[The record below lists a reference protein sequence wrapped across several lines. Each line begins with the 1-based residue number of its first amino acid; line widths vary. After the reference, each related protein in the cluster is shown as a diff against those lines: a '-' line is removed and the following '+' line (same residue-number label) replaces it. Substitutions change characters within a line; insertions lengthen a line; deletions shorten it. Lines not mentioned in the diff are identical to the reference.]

1 MESPIKR
8 RQLVRGGV
16 DLDLYAAA
24 GKTPNILGEAIGGIG
39 TALGEAY
46 DKAKK
51 KADAIAKEE
60 ENEIAKSREETDKR
74 AREEIAPADM
84 SSLSPADINNKKLD
98 FQKRGIPENLGV
110 GMKLPERPYQGN
122 TYTYDMLGED
132 AKAEFLKKNP
142 GQFAAAEAHANKT
155 IQEAKAYNVKKYGTE
170 DPTKNVTGVNNI
182 VNVKKTKDGEYE
194 AGTAEGKPVVEGSTT
209 FGSQGVI
216 NPNLYGK
223 GPSRLKDSPFDR
235 RRVRRQLSQPRQSS
249 LANVFGG
256 PSQTSYLVGNR
267 SVPSDAISRGE
278 VSQYTPGRTFV
289 EKERRLSA
297 PSWMGIGAAAIEG
310 YNMGVEKRNYEKQVQ
325 ADLADYYSNE
335 FSGLTAER
343 TGNNLFDNSIKELLV
358 NRRKD
363 LFDWMNKREQMFA
376 EGKGAEWSIGRDE
389 RKNVPNELISLIEG
403 VNKLIP
409 QYRKDLEEDNI
420 DFEAM
425 PTTQTDELNTVT
437 RGGNIGVADVEG
449 MGPAIIGSTRGG
461 MPYLKAV
468 AAFVNEGQGPKYIKK
483 KNAFDYVR
491 TVTEDIRKN
500 MDQYTAI
507 DEKNGIKTK
516 RPFTI
521 DELEPY
527 LMSYF
532 KAELDSPSVVRA
544 YASPNNWD
552 EDGMTADMFD
562 RSVKEGK
569 DPKEFVKKKFME
581 VAEDLLAPYF
591 LTTETTTTARATPG
605 GGRTGGTS
613 GGRLTP
619 TQQKEK
625 QRQDSLLAE
634 AARII
639 GVEGITPFVGEVKEP
654 NYNLL
659 LGRKGV
665 GRVEKVGNELII
677 YGKRSGS
684 SMMEDELKRIP
695 LGDERTATEAVAN
708 FLSEDK
714 TYNPRMGET
723 FNAAEYIKTFN
734 QRGK

>member
-51 KADAIAKEE
+51 KSDAINKEE
-60 ENEIAKSREETDKR
+60 KDLLAAITEGTGEETLVDPTNV
-74 AREEIAPADM
+74 EYEDPNDTADED
-84 SSLSPADINNKKLD
+84 LDNLINDLRKKGYGPNATKPTSGD
-98 FQKRGIPENLGV
+98 
-110 GMKLPERPYQGN
+110 

-142 GQFAAAEAHANKT
+142 GQFALAEAHANKT

-194 AGTAEGKPVVEGSTT
+194 AGTAEGKPVVESSTT

-216 NPNLYGK
+216 NPNLY
-223 GPSRLKDSPFDR
+223 RLKNSPLDR
-235 RRVRRQLSQPRQSS
+235 RRINRQLSQPRQSS

-278 VSQYTPGRTFV
+278 ASQYTPGRTFV

-297 PSWMGIGAAAIEG
+297 PAWMGIGAAAIEG
-310 YNMGVEKRNYEKQVQ
+310 YNMGVEKRNYDKQVQ
-325 ADLADYYSNE
+325 ADLADYYANE

-343 TGNNLFDNSIKELLV
+343 TGYDLFDNSVKALLFDNKKELAAHLA
-358 NRRKD
+358 
-363 LFDWMNKREQMFA
+363 KREEMFA
-376 EGKGAEWSIGRDE
+376 EGKGPEWSAMLGDL
-389 RKNVPNELISLIEG
+389 KKPANEVISLVEG
-403 VNKLIP
+403 VKGYMD
-409 QYRKDLEEDNI
+409 QFKKDNDDDSI
-420 DFEAM
+420 DYSAM
-425 PTTQTDELNTVT
+425 PTTQVDEVLSYV
-437 RGGNIGVADVEG
+437 RGGNIGVANVEG
-449 MGPAIIGSTRGG
+449 MGTALIGETRGK
-461 MPYLKAV
+461 MPYLKSL
-468 AAFVNEGQGPKYIKK
+468 AAIISEGKGPKYVKK
-483 KNAFDYVR
+483 KNAFDYVN
-491 TVTEDIRKN
+491 TVVDMIRK
-500 MDQYTAI
+500 DPDKYSTTFE
-507 DEKNGIKTK
+507 DSNGIKVKKPMT
-516 RPFTI
+516 
-521 DELEPY
+521 LEQLAPY
-527 LMSYF
+527 LNRMF
-532 KAELDSPSVVRA
+532 DAELDSASVTRA

-552 EDGMTADMFD
+552 EDGLTAEQFD
-562 RSVKEGK
+562 LSVKAGK
-569 DPKEFVKKKFME
+569 DPKDFVKKKFME
-581 VAEDLLAPYF
+581 VAGDLLAPYF
-591 LTTETTTTARATPG
+591 GTTETTTTARATPG

-613 GGRLTP
+613 GGLTP

-665 GRVEKVGNELII
+665 GRVEKVGNQLII

-684 SMMEDELKRIP
+684 SQMEDELKRIP
-695 LGDERTATEAVAN
+695 LGDERTAAEAVAN

>member
-51 KADAIAKEE
+51 KADAINKEE
-60 ENEIAKSREETDKR
+60 EDLLAAITEGGGEETLVDPDSV
-74 AREEIAPADM
+74 EYVDPNDTADED
-84 SSLSPADINNKKLD
+84 LDNLINDLRKKGYGPNATKPVSGD
-98 FQKRGIPENLGV
+98 
-110 GMKLPERPYQGN
+110 

-142 GQFAAAEAHANKT
+142 GQFALAEAHANKT

-209 FGSQGVI
+209 FGSKGVI
-216 NPNLYGK
+216 NPNLYSVTK
-223 GPSRLKDSPFDR
+223 RLKDSPLDR
-235 RRVRRQLSQPRQSS
+235 RGVRRQLSQPRQSS

-297 PSWMGIGAAAIEG
+297 PAWMGIGAAAIEG
-310 YNMGVEKRNYEKQVQ
+310 YNMGVEKRNYDKQVQ
-325 ADLADYYSNE
+325 ADLADYYANE

-343 TGNNLFDNSIKELLV
+343 TGNDLFDNSVKALLFD
-358 NRRKD
+358 NKKD
-363 LFDWMNKREQMFA
+363 LAAHLAKREEMFA
-376 EGKGAEWSIGRDE
+376 EGKGPEWSAMLGDL
-389 RKNVPNELISLIEG
+389 KKPANEVISLVEG
-403 VNKLIP
+403 VKGYMD
-409 QYRKDLEEDNI
+409 QFKKDNDDDSI
-420 DFEAM
+420 DYSAM
-425 PTTQTDELNTVT
+425 PTTQIDEVLSYV
-437 RGGNIGVADVEG
+437 RGGNIGVANVEG
-449 MGPAIIGSTRGG
+449 MGTALIGETRGK
-461 MPYLKAV
+461 MPYLKSLAAV
-468 AAFVNEGQGPKYIKK
+468 ISEGKGPKYIKK
-483 KNAFDYVR
+483 KNAFDFVSK
-491 TVTEDIRKN
+491 VTEDIRKN

-527 LMSYF
+527 LMRYF
-532 KAELDSPSVVRA
+532 EAELDSPSVTRA

-552 EDGMTADMFD
+552 EDGMTAEQFD
-562 RSVKEGK
+562 LSVKSGE
-569 DPKEFVKKKFME
+569 DPKDFVKKKFME
-581 VAEDLLAPYF
+581 VAGDLLAPYF
-591 LTTETTTTARATPG
+591 LTTETTTTARATTG
-605 GGRTGGTS
+605 GGATKGTS
-613 GGRLTP
+613 GRALTP
-619 TQQKEK
+619 TQQREQ
-625 QRQDSLLAE
+625 QRQDSLLSE
-634 AARII
+634 AARIV
-639 GVEGITPFVGEVKEP
+639 GLSSEGAPGEDGPRGP

-665 GRVEKVGNELII
+665 GRVEQVGNELIV
-677 YGKRSGS
+677 YGKVAGS
-684 SMMEDELKRIP
+684 NLSEDELKRIP
-695 LGDERTATEAVAN
+695 LQNKELAAEVIAN

-714 TYNPRMGET
+714 TYNPRNTGRMT
-723 FNAAEYIKTFN
+723 AAQAYENYKKSRQN
-734 QRGK
+734 

>member
-60 ENEIAKSREETDKR
+60 ENEIAKSREETDER

-84 SSLSPADINNKKLD
+84 SKLSPEYLKGVKKPD
-98 FQKRGIPENLGV
+98 FQKRELPEGLGI
-110 GMKLPERPYQGN
+110 GMKLPDRPSQGN

-142 GQFAAAEAHANKT
+142 GHFALAEAHANKT

-170 DPTKNVTGVNNI
+170 DPTKNVAGINNI

-194 AGTAEGKPVVEGSTT
+194 AGTAEGKPVVEDSTT
-209 FGSQGVI
+209 FGSEGVI
-216 NPNLYGK
+216 NPNLYGNPPGK
-223 GPSRLKDSPFDR
+223 RLKNSPLDR
-235 RRVRRQLSQPRQSS
+235 RRVNRQLSQPRQSS

-278 VSQYTPGRTFV
+278 VSQYTEGRTFV

-310 YNMGVEKRNYEKQVQ
+310 YNMGVEKRNYDKQVQ

-403 VNKLIP
+403 VKKLIP

-468 AAFVNEGQGPKYIKK
+468 SAFVNEGQGPKYIKK
-483 KNAFDYVR
+483 KNAFDYVN
-491 TVTEDIRKN
+491 TVVDMIRK
-500 MDQYTAI
+500 DPDKYSTTFE
-507 DEKNGIKTK
+507 DSNGIKVK
-516 RPFTI
+516 RPMT
-521 DELEPY
+521 LEQLAPY
-527 LMSYF
+527 LNRMF
-532 KAELDSPSVVRA
+532 DAELDSASVTRA

-562 RSVKEGK
+562 RSVKEGQ
-569 DPKEFVKKKFME
+569 DPKDFVKKKFME
-581 VAEDLLAPYF
+581 VAGDLLAPYF
-591 LTTETTTTARATPG
+591 GTTETTTTARATPG
-605 GGRTGGTS
+605 GDGG
-613 GGRLTP
+613 GGGKLTP
-619 TQQKEK
+619 TQLKEK

-654 NYNLL
+654 NYDLL
-659 LGRKGV
+659 IGRKGV
-665 GRVEKVGNELII
+665 GRVEKVGDELII

-684 SMMEDELKRIP
+684 SQMEDELKRIP
-695 LGDERTATEAVAN
+695 LGDERTAAEAVAN
-708 FLSEDK
+708 FLAEDK
-714 TYNPRMGET
+714 TYKPRMGEN
-723 FNAAEYIKTFN
+723 FNAADYIKTFN